1 MQPRFYRGDMNH
13 DRFFF
18 FRTASQESDLYIG
31 VPHGSFRDGMIR
43 TAANEILRLR
53 KVVTDYAAG
62 SPLFLRS
69 LEPVPGGGHVPEEI
83 EDMLRCSKRSGTG
96 PMSAVAGL
104 FAGRVGLRLI
114 REYNLNEIVVEN
126 GGDLFI
132 RNVSDLTSLIHAGSS
147 VLSDRVALVLTPGTW
162 GVCTSSGTVG
172 HSLSF
177 GCADAVTV
185 ITENAPLADAW
196 ATSLANRVTGA
207 GEIERVLDIA
217 GAIPEIL
224 GCAIVVEDQIGIRG
238 QFEVKILS

>member
-1 MQPRFYRGDMNH
+1 
-13 DRFFF
+13 
-18 FRTASQESDLYIG
+18 
-31 VPHGSFRDGMIR
+31 
-43 TAANEILRLR
+43 
-53 KVVTDYAAG
+53 
-62 SPLFLRS
+62 
-69 LEPVPGGGHVPEEI
+69 
-83 EDMLRCSKRSGTG
+83 
-96 PMSAVAGL
+96 
-104 FAGRVGLRLI
+104 VGLRLI